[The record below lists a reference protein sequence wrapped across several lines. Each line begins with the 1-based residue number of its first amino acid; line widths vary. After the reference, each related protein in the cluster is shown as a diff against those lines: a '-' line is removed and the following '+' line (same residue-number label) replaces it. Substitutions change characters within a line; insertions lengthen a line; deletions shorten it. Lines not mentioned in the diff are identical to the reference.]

1 MAILKIK
8 DIRNM
13 KNEELLE
20 KLKNYKEELRKL
32 KMQTEMKRPI
42 KNTSRIREL
51 RKTIARILTV
61 LKERNIKIK

>member
-13 KNEELLE
+13 KTEELLE

>member
-1 MAILKIK
+1 MAILKIR

>member
-13 KNEELLE
+13 KTEELLE

-61 LKERNIKIK
+61 LRERNIKIK